1 MKAKKYALVSQ
12 CRKVLVAYTFSGSM
26 RSAVQCSEYRNEL
39 GEEEDQGQTIHSP
52 ISAVLK
58 TIREETG

>member
-26 RSAVQCSEYRNEL
+26 RSAMQCSEYRNEL
-39 GEEEDQGQTIHSP
+39 GE
-52 ISAVLK
+52 
-58 TIREETG
+58 